1 VKDFQNTFIIDGC
14 VFSEGDFKGY
24 AQDVLTAGL
33 GGFFLTVPFS
43 NTGFRDAARGIARV
57 YKVSDDTHLN
67 LKIAKTYDDLLQ
79 CQKQSQLAIILTF
92 QDPNPLENSL
102 ELLRVFYELGVRVIQ
117 LTYNKANYIG
127 TGCTE
132 SVDRGL
138 TGFGKEAVKEMNR
151 LGILVD
157 LSHCSYQTAMDTLHL
172 SSVPVVFSHA
182 NVKSISNSPRN
193 RTDEELKL
201 LKEKKGVIGVSPWGP
216 LCWKRDKD
224 EQPSLEDYL
233 DHVDYIV
240 DLIGIDHV
248 GFGGDN
254 TIDHS
259 EDTGGTKE
267 QSLLY
272 PAVVEEYDRRVG
284 TDPKVRHAKGFKGIH
299 EIQNVVDGLRKRGY
313 KDSDISKFLGG
324 NFLRIIKQVWR

>member
-1 VKDFQNTFIIDGC
+1 VKDFQDTFIIDGC

-57 YKVSDDTHLN
+57 YQVSDDTHLN

-79 CQKQSQLAIILTF
+79 CQKQNQLAIILTF

-138 TGFGKEAVKEMNR
+138 TDFGKEAVKEMNR

-216 LCWKRDKD
+216 FA
-224 EQPSLEDYL
+224 
-233 DHVDYIV
+233 
-240 DLIGIDHV
+240 G
-248 GFGGDN
+248 N
-254 TIDHS
+254 
-259 EDTGGTKE
+259 
-267 QSLLY
+267 
-272 PAVVEEYDRRVG
+272 
-284 TDPKVRHAKGFKGIH
+284 
-299 EIQNVVDGLRKRGY
+299 EIKMSSQA
-313 KDSDISKFLGG
+313 
-324 NFLRIIKQVWR
+324 LRITWTMWTISWI